1 MTTLA
6 FESPLAPTETALLDY
21 LADGRWHP
29 YSRAVEAA
37 VRVALAE
44 EPERCRFV
52 GNEAFD
58 SQRDSI
64 VALRD
69 SGVIG
74 FIGKRAERFGADVL
88 VRRLVSSLKTV
99 DGELVLAIEVL
110 EEGDAPSRI
119 RFAAE
124 DLASAWREHRVTSGG
139 EVVLERV
146 GQPQTRIKDVVFGG
160 IPESQGWRLAPLR
173 TFSLAHFTSMQAL
186 DLYEFRQLV
195 PSTYTVRADPENTY
209 RVFAPPTDAE
219 TLAAT
224 VNAACAEL
232 GVETH
237 ALKVEPSVRRRDLS
251 ELPSGFLAD
260 LCQHYVRL
268 ATGRLMKRSSSTLAS
283 LGMDREELGAQVSLW
298 VLEAAAAYD
307 PAASHFGQYLLG
319 KLPNRL
325 LDLVRERRGGRYAS
339 DLAAGHRRAALE
351 LVETLGRAPS
361 LEEVAAHLG
370 VTVRRA
376 AAMSRAADTLQALA
390 TPAALDD
397 IVTESAQP
405 LDGHAIQGDTADRL
419 VADDALAAATRAL
432 VEVCVPAEAPAGRK
446 PALNLLA
453 LVSYYREHVGGERR
467 VAVAAGLG
475 IDDRTLAAAVR
486 RADGRLSTLVAAMGM
501 EA

>member
-6 FESPLAPTETALLDY
+6 FESAPGPTETALLDY

-52 GNEAFD
+52 GNEAFN

-88 VRRLVSSLKTV
+88 VRRLVSSMRTAE
-99 DGELVLAIEVL
+99 GELILSIEVL
-110 EEGDAPSRI
+110 EEGDAPTRI
-119 RFAAE
+119 RFAN
-124 DLASAWREHRVTSGG
+124 DQLASAWREHRVTSGG
-139 EVVLERV
+139 EVVLERT
-146 GQPQTRIKDVVFGG
+146 GQPQTRIKDVIFGG

-173 TFSLAHFTSMQAL
+173 TYSLAHFTTVQSLDVDAL
-186 DLYEFRQLV
+186 RETLPKTF
-195 PSTYTVRADPENTY
+195 TVRADPENTY
-209 RVFAPPTDAE
+209 RVLAPQSEAE
-219 TLAAT
+219 TLSET
-224 VNAACAEL
+224 VNKACADL

-237 ALKVEPSVRRRDLS
+237 ALKVEPAVRRRDLS
-251 ELPSGFLAD
+251 ELPGGFLTD
-260 LCQHYVRL
+260 LCTHYVRL

-283 LGMDREELGAQVSLW
+283 LQMDRDELQAQVSLW

-351 LVETLGRAPS
+351 LVETLGRAPTI
-361 LEEVAAHLG
+361 EEVAAHLG

-376 AAMSRAADTLQALA
+376 SAMARAADTLQALA
-390 TPAALDD
+390 NPAALDD
-397 IVTESAQP
+397 ILTDSAQP
-405 LDGHAIQGDTADRL
+405 LDGHAMAGDTSDRL

-432 VEVCVPAEAPAGRK
+432 VEVCVPAEAPASRK
-446 PALNLLA
+446 SALNLLA

-501 EA
+501 D

>member
-1 MTTLA
+1 
-6 FESPLAPTETALLDY
+6 
-21 LADGRWHP
+21 
-29 YSRAVEAA
+29 
-37 VRVALAE
+37 
-44 EPERCRFV
+44 
-52 GNEAFD
+52 
-58 SQRDSI
+58 
-64 VALRD
+64 
-69 SGVIG
+69 
-74 FIGKRAERFGADVL
+74 
-88 VRRLVSSLKTV
+88 
-99 DGELVLAIEVL
+99 
-110 EEGDAPSRI
+110 
-119 RFAAE
+119 
-124 DLASAWREHRVTSGG
+124 
-139 EVVLERV
+139 
-146 GQPQTRIKDVVFGG
+146 
-160 IPESQGWRLAPLR
+160 
-173 TFSLAHFTSMQAL
+173 
-186 DLYEFRQLV
+186 
-195 PSTYTVRADPENTY
+195 
-209 RVFAPPTDAE
+209 
-219 TLAAT
+219 
-224 VNAACAEL
+224 
-232 GVETH
+232 
-237 ALKVEPSVRRRDLS
+237 
-251 ELPSGFLAD
+251 
-260 LCQHYVRL
+260 
-268 ATGRLMKRSSSTLAS
+268 MKRSSSTLAS

-325 LDLVRERRGGRYAS
+325 LDLVRERLGGRYAS